1 MRQNLKQNQ
10 KIMNKQVYLAT
21 TKGCEACKIME
32 NILRKVHKQNLY
44 TFSIHVLDFSELPEF
59 IKTDVPLTD
68 FPVTIFVEN
77 NVIKYHFTGTTSVKN
92 LQSIINDIKFN

>member
-1 MRQNLKQNQ
+1 MSKH
-10 KIMNKQVYLAT
+10 IYLAT

-32 NILRKVHKQNLY
+32 NILRKVHQQNLH
-44 TFSIHVLDFSELPEF
+44 TFSIHIRDFSELSNY

-68 FPVTIFVEN
+68 FPVTIFLED
-77 NVIKYHFTGTTSVKN
+77 NVIKYHFTGTTSAKN

>member
-1 MRQNLKQNQ
+1 MIKE
-10 KIMNKQVYLAT
+10 IYLAT

-44 TFSIHVLDFSELPEF
+44 TFSVHVLDFSELPEF
-59 IKTDVPLTD
+59 IKINVPLTD

-77 NVIKYHFTGTTSVKN
+77 NVIKYHFTGTTSAKN

>member
-1 MRQNLKQNQ
+1 MIKE
-10 KIMNKQVYLAT
+10 VYLAT

-59 IKTDVPLTD
+59 IKIDVPLHD
-68 FPVTIFVEN
+68 FPVMIFVQE
-77 NVIKYHFTGTTSVKN
+77 NVIKYHSNGTMSAKK
-92 LQSIINDIKFN
+92 LQDIINDIKFN

>member
-1 MRQNLKQNQ
+1 MIKE
-10 KIMNKQVYLAT
+10 VYLAT

-32 NILRKVHKQNLY
+32 NILRKVHQQNLY

-68 FPVTIFVEN
+68 FPVTIFVED
-77 NVIKYHFTGTTSVKN
+77 NVIKYHFTGTTSAKK
-92 LQSIINDIKFN
+92 LQDIINDINFN